1 MRLPSG
7 RVNERS
13 VARNKRKH
21 IWRQRTLSSS
31 LALRMLSSL
40 AFSVMSRRASLLAEG
55 VDMVA

>member
-1 MRLPSG
+1 MREG
-7 RVNERS
+7 WQGTN
-13 VARNKRKH
+13 AKN
-21 IWRQRTLSSS
+21 WRQRTLSSS